1 MSTSRRVVLN
11 KKSVL
16 SAKIE
21 MDDNDEERK
30 SDDGDE
36 DKTNNIDEP
45 ELAVDAEEEAN
56 NILHPNE

>member
-21 MDDNDEERK
+21 RDDNDEEGK
-30 SDDGDE
+30 SDVGVE

-45 ELAVDAEEEAN
+45 ELAVDAGEEAN
-56 NILHPNE
+56 NILHLNE

>member
-21 MDDNDEERK
+21 KDDNDGEGK
-30 SDDGDE
+30 SDDGIE

-45 ELAVDAEEEAN
+45 ELNADAEEEAN
-56 NILHPNE
+56 NILHRNE

>member
-21 MDDNDEERK
+21 RDDNDEEGK
-30 SDDGDE
+30 SDDGVE
-36 DKTNNIDEP
+36 DKTNIIDEP
-45 ELAVDAEEEAN
+45 ELNADAEEEAN
-56 NILHPNE
+56 NILHQNE